1 MEALIVERIEFALFN
16 KITMAIKN
24 IIFDLGGVIL
34 NIDLRKTQE
43 AFRLLGLKE
52 IDSIFRMGHID
63 SFFKLY
69 EKGALSDD
77 QFVEEIQKEI
87 GSPVSFEKIVAAWN
101 ALLLDF
107 PPERIEL
114 LKELK
119 SRYRLFLLS
128 NTSALHHIRFH
139 EIFKQEFGISLDDL
153 FEKAY
158 YSHVIKLHKP
168 DTAAYKLITDENG
181 LDPAETLFIDD
192 SPANVEGAEKAG
204 LKGIYLEPGKTILE
218 LGL

>member
-1 MEALIVERIEFALFN
+1 MSV
-16 KITMAIKN
+16 KN

-34 NIDLRKTQE
+34 NIDLRKTQD
-43 AFRLLGLKE
+43 AFTSLGVKE
-52 IDSIFRMGHID
+52 IEKIFRMGHID

-69 EKGALSDD
+69 EKGTISDD

-87 GSPVSFEKIVAAWN
+87 GSQVSSETIVEAWN

-107 PPERIEL
+107 PPERIQL

-119 SRYRLFLLS
+119 SKYRLFLLS
-128 NTSALHHIRFH
+128 NTSALHHARFH
-139 EIFKQEFGISLDDL
+139 QIFKQEFGGSLDDL

-158 YSHVIKLHKP
+158 YSHVINLHKP
-168 DTAAYKLITDENG
+168 DSAAYKLIVDENG

-192 SPANVEGAEKAG
+192 SAANVEGAERAG

>member
-1 MEALIVERIEFALFN
+1 MSV
-16 KITMAIKN
+16 KN

-34 NIDLRKTQE
+34 NIDLRKTQD
-43 AFRLLGLKE
+43 AFTLLGVKE
-52 IDSIFRMGHID
+52 IEKIFRMGHVD
-63 SFFKLY
+63 SFFKSY
-69 EKGALSDD
+69 EKGVISDD
-77 QFVEEIQKEI
+77 QFVEEVQKEI
-87 GSPVSFEKIVAAWN
+87 GLQVSPEMIVEAWN

-107 PPERIEL
+107 PPERIQL

-119 SRYRLFLLS
+119 SKYRLFLLS
-128 NTSALHHIRFH
+128 NTSALHHARFH
-139 EIFKQEFGISLDDL
+139 EVFKQEFGGSLDDL

-158 YSHVIKLHKP
+158 YSHIINLHKP
-168 DTAAYKLITDENG
+168 DTAAYKLIIDENG

-204 LKGIYLEPGKTILE
+204 LKGIYLEPGKTILD